1 VEEKY
6 MFEPIEVKLDGG
18 YDIELPRL
26 FNIRQKF
33 KATKLK
39 SISEAIE
46 LEFRRLEIKK
56 LIKPGHKIAVAV
68 GSRGISNL
76 KEIVI
81 ETILNLKKAGTT
93 PFIIP
98 AMGSHGGA
106 TEEGQAQVL
115 ASLGITE
122 ESVGVPIV
130 SSMDTVKVATTITNI
145 PIHFDKVA
153 YQADG
158 IVIINRVKP
167 HTSFRG
173 PIESGLTKMLAIGLG
188 NHKGASYIHS
198 LGFEQ
203 FSKVIP
209 EVGKLVLEKTSVLFG
224 VAILENAYDET
235 ARIELVSASRIME
248 REPEL
253 LQEAKTYMPRLIPQN
268 FDVLVIEQIGKEISG
283 AGMDPN
289 IVGRRGVTSS
299 GFDAPNFQ
307 KTVVLDLTDKTNGN
321 AMGIGLADVTTRN
334 LVSKINFCSV
344 YANAITSTS
353 LTAAKI
359 PVVMNTEKEAIVVA
373 LRTCNGIN
381 LSQAKIVLIKN
392 TLELD
397 RILVSEPVLEDIK
410 TRGDI
415 EVLAED
421 KDFAFDD
428 QGKLLV
434 RPSDF
439 CK

>member
-1 VEEKY
+1 
-6 MFEPIEVKLDGG
+6 MFEPIDVKLDGG
-18 YDIELPRL
+18 YDIILPRL
-26 FNIRQKF
+26 FFVRQKF
-33 KATKLK
+33 KSTRLK
-39 SISEAIE
+39 NIDKVIQ
-46 LEFRRLEIKK
+46 LEFSREEIKQ
-56 LIKPGHKIAVAV
+56 LLKPGQRIAVAV
-68 GSRGISNL
+68 GSRGIANL

-81 ETILNLKKAGTT
+81 ETILNLKKAGTI
-93 PFIIP
+93 PFIVT

-115 ASLGITE
+115 ANFGITAE
-122 ESVGVPIV
+122 TVGVPIV
-130 SSMDTVKVATTITNI
+130 SSMDTVKLATTITDI
-145 PIHFDKVA
+145 PVNFDKQA

-173 PIESGLTKMLAIGLG
+173 PIESGLMKMLAIGLG

-203 FSKVIP
+203 FGQVVP
-209 EVGKLVLEKTSVLFG
+209 EVGKLVLEKTKTLFG

-235 ARIELVSASRIME
+235 ARIELVSASRIIE

-253 LQEAKTYMPRLIPQN
+253 LQEAKAYMPRLVPRT

-289 IVGRRGVTSS
+289 IVGRRGVNSP

-321 AMGIGLADVTTRN
+321 AMGIGLADVTTRD
-334 LVSKINFCSV
+334 LVNKINFSSV

-353 LTAAKI
+353 LIAAKI
-359 PVVMNTEKEAIVVA
+359 PVVMNTEKEAIVIA
-373 LRTCNGIN
+373 LRTCNQIKV
-381 LSQAKIVLIKN
+381 SQAKIVLIKN

-397 RILVSEPVLEDIK
+397 GILVSEPVLEDIQD
-410 TRGDI
+410 RGDI
-415 EVLAED
+415 EVVGEA
-421 KDFAFDD
+421 KDFVFDE

-434 RPSDF
+434 RPSLLF
-439 CK
+439 